1 MDKVTDAV
9 AREPSGP
16 TASGESSINF
26 EATEREIVRGFS
38 VRRRSL
44 LWLPVLT
51 ASALLFGHTREALA
65 QQAPGAEKSAGAE
78 PPKTGD
84 VTAPGELAWAD
95 FIERSVADARALYKD
110 SSPRGQDV
118 YLYTLAQWVAR
129 LRPETIPRAKVF
141 RFGELTPPVR
151 FGVGYKG
158 VPFVAVEWQLEPG
171 AFLPPH
177 NHPNA
182 SVCTLGIEGEAYV
195 RNFQIVGEAPEFSS
209 KDVFRVQETHSEVM
223 SAGRIN
229 VLSSARDNIH
239 TFQAGKAG
247 ARGVD
252 FGTLHGKDVGFSF
265 LDIAKSPTDA
275 ERRVYQATWKTLS

>member
-1 MDKVTDAV
+1 MGTDAW
-9 AREPSGP
+9 EPSEP
-16 TASGESSINF
+16 TPAGESTADF
-26 EATEREIVRGFS
+26 GAAEGEIVRGFS

-51 ASALLFGHTREALA
+51 ASALLLGHTKGALA
-65 QQAPGAEKSAGAE
+65 QQGPGAEKSAVAE
-78 PPKTGD
+78 PPKADGGA
-84 VTAPGELAWAD
+84 APGELAWPD
-95 FIERSVADARALYKD
+95 FLERSVPEARALYKNP
-110 SSPRGQDV
+110 SPRGQDV

-129 LRPETIPRAKVF
+129 LRPETLPRAKVF

-195 RNFQIVGEAPEFSS
+195 RNFQVVGQAPEFSS
-209 KDVFRVQETHSEVM
+209 KDAFRVQETHSEVM

-265 LDIAKSPTDA
+265 LDIAKNPADP
-275 ERRVYQATWKTLS
+275 ERRIYQATWKTLS

>member
-1 MDKVTDAV
+1 MEKVEAGPL
-9 AREPSGP
+9 EPTP
-16 TASGESSINF
+16 AGESPVNF
-26 EATEREIVRGFS
+26 GGGEGEHVRGFS

-51 ASALLFGHTREALA
+51 ASALLFGHTKGASAR
-65 QQAPGAEKSAGAE
+65 QGPGAEKSSGAE
-78 PPKTGD
+78 PPKAGGGS
-84 VTAPGELAWAD
+84 APGELAWAD
-95 FIERSVADARALYKD
+95 FIERSVPEARALYKD
-110 SSPRGQDV
+110 ASPHGQDI

-129 LRPETIPRAKVF
+129 LRLETIPRAKVF
-141 RFGELTPPVR
+141 RFGELTPPVL

-158 VPFVAVEWQLEPG
+158 VPFVLVEWRLEPG

-182 SVCTLGIEGEAYV
+182 SVCTLGIEGEAFV
-195 RNFQIVGEAPEFSS
+195 RNFQVVGEAPDFSS

-239 TFQAGKAG
+239 TFRAGKAG
-247 ARGVD
+247 ARGID
-252 FGTLHGKDVGFSF
+252 FGTLHGKELGFSF
-265 LDIAKSPTDA
+265 LDIAGSPADP
-275 ERRVYQATWKTLS
+275 ERRIYQATWKNLS